1 MAKNKKKK
9 VILRKCDSYNED
21 VISGII
27 KESLVDLGIKPE
39 GKTLIKPNVVTANK
53 GYIFDSYTHPTVI
66 GSAVD
71 VLRSMGTSD
80 ITVGES
86 GGYGIPSRLFL
97 KESGYF
103 KMGKEKGVK
112 VVDFN
117 EEKNYKVPLKKGM
130 WHKSM
135 RVAKSLHDADFLV
148 WMPKLK
154 YHICCT
160 ITNAIKLNIGILT
173 HAERML
179 YHDDRLNEK
188 IVDLLE
194 VGFPNVVISDAVKI
208 AHGYE
213 SAPKPFDLGLI
224 LVSNDPLAAD
234 AVGAKILGFKPEE
247 VIHLVMASERGYG
260 SIADKDIEITGDIK
274 VEELANKTKGIVSEY
289 QDIHKVDTPI
299 KFYTGKD
306 PYRGRFCYG
315 GCLAA
320 LKGCLGTIDARRP
333 GSVKNARPGGIVTGI
348 YEGDVIHPDGPVLL
362 IGDCTKVLGKLEAK
376 KIKRIKGCPLGT
388 KMLFVTLPRTF
399 GMPSPLFDPRD
410 AVLFIYN
417 SIAKGMKK
425 ISNVIFAKR

>member
-1 MAKNKKKK
+1 MAKAQKKK
-9 VILRKCDSYNED
+9 VILRRCETYDED

-27 KESLVDLGIKPE
+27 EESFDDLGIKPK

-53 GYIFDSYTHPTVI
+53 AYIFDSYTHPVAI
-66 GSAVD
+66 GSAID
-71 VLRSMGTSD
+71 ALRTLGTSD
-80 ITVGES
+80 IIVGES

-97 KESGYF
+97 KESGYY

-117 EEKNYKVPLKKGM
+117 EEKSYKVPLKKGM

-135 RVAKSLHDADFLV
+135 LVAKSLHDADFLV

-160 ITNAIKLNIGILT
+160 ITNALKLNIGILT

-194 VGFPNVVISDAVKI
+194 IGFPDVVISDAIKI
-208 AHGYE
+208 GHGYE

-224 LVSNDPLAAD
+224 LISDDPLAAD
-234 AVGAKILGFKPEE
+234 AVGAKVLGFKPED

-260 SIADKDIEITGDIK
+260 SILDEDIEVTGDITID
-274 VEELANKTKGIVSEY
+274 ELSEKTKGIVSEY
-289 QDIHKVDTPI
+289 QDIHKVDTQL
-299 KFYTGKD
+299 KFYLGND
-306 PYRGRFCYG
+306 PDRGRFCYG
-315 GCLAA
+315 GCLAG

-333 GSVKNARPGGIVTGI
+333 GSVKNARPGGIVTGV
-348 YEGDVIHPDGPVLL
+348 YEGDVIHPNDTVVM
-362 IGDCTKVLGKLEAK
+362 IGDCTRVVGKLEAK
-376 KIKRIKGCPLGT
+376 KIKKIKGCPLGT
-388 KMLFVTLPRTF
+388 KQLFVTLPFTY

-417 SIAKGMKK
+417 SVAKVAKK
-425 ISNVIFAKR
+425 ASNMIFTKR

>member
-1 MAKNKKKK
+1 MTKDKRKK
-9 VILRKCDSYNED
+9 VILRRCDSYNEA

-27 KESLVDLGIKPE
+27 KESLTDLGIKPN

-53 GYIFDSYTHPTVI
+53 AYIFDSYTHPTVI

-71 VLRSMGTSD
+71 VLRSMGAAD
-80 ITVGES
+80 VTVGES

-103 KMGKEKGVK
+103 KMGKEKGVR

-117 EEKNYKVPLKKGM
+117 EEKYYKVPLKKGM

-135 RVAKSLHDADFLV
+135 RVAKSLHNADFKV

-160 ITNAIKLNIGILT
+160 ITNALKLNIGILT

-194 VGFPNVVISDAVKI
+194 IGFPNVVISDAVKI

-224 LVSNDPLAAD
+224 LVANDPLAAD
-234 AVGAKILGFKPEE
+234 AVGAKILGFKPED

-260 SIADKDIEITGDIK
+260 SIADVDIEVTGDVTI
-274 VEELANKTKGIVSEY
+274 EELAKKTKGIVSEY

-299 KFYTGKD
+299 KFYTGND
-306 PYRGRFCYG
+306 PDRGRFCYG

-333 GSVKNARPGGIVTGI
+333 GSVKNARPGGIVTGV
-348 YEGDVIHPDGPVLL
+348 YKGDVIHPDGPVLL

-376 KIKRIKGCPLGT
+376 KVKRIKGCPLGT

-417 SIAKGMKK
+417 SVVKGMRKV
-425 ISNVIFAKR
+425 SNIIFTRK